1 MAYGPGN
8 PPPWWL
14 IHLGEMLAMFVM
26 LVLGGMLAFII
37 YAEKSE
43 REERENKYKRAKKGL
58 DDSDS
63 DGERESSKKIRSSRR
78 RRDAG
83 SKTNP
88 M

>member
-14 IHLGEMLAMFVM
+14 IHLGEMLAVFVM

-37 YAEKSE
+37 YTEKSE
-43 REERENKYKRAKKGL
+43 REERESKYKRRKKDL

-63 DGERESSKKIRSSRR
+63 DDGGRQRKSRVAR